1 MGAFFFCSTT
11 SAVAAKGFPG
21 SSPAGLHV
29 ELEQLYD
36 GHRRALIDFAQSVL
50 GCRARAEDVVQ
61 DAFLKLWEDG
71 EAHAINDA
79 LKYLFRVVRNLA
91 IDRLRRLGLEGRY
104 QVDDGRL
111 PDVAAPTPSPERVV
125 LGELHWQHLQ
135 QALAELPSRTRTAF
149 TMSQVEG
156 YSQREVA
163 SHLCAS
169 PTHVHFLVRDAVG
182 HCRVRL
188 GDVAA

>member
-1 MGAFFFCSTT
+1 MGAFLFCPTT
-11 SAVAAKGFPG
+11 SALAA
-21 SSPAGLHV
+21 AGLSGASRALLHV
-29 ELEQLYD
+29 ELEQLYNR
-36 GHRRALIDFAQSVL
+36 HRGALTDYAQGLL
-50 GCRARAEDVVQ
+50 GCRGRAEDVVQ

-71 EAHAINDA
+71 DPRAIRDA

-104 QVDDGRL
+104 QVDDERL
-111 PDVAAPTPSPERVV
+111 PDVPAPTPSPERVV
-125 LGELHWQHLQ
+125 LGELHWQRLQ
-135 QALAELPSRTRTAF
+135 HALAELPARTRTAF

-163 SHLCAS
+163 RHLCAS
-169 PTHVHFLVRDAVG
+169 PTQVHFLVRDAVG

>member
-1 MGAFFFCSTT
+1 MGAFCFCSAPST
-11 SAVAAKGFPG
+11 AAARGLPG
-21 SSPAGLHV
+21 APRAALHV
-29 ELEQLYD
+29 ELEQLYNR
-36 GHRRALIDFAQSVL
+36 HRGVLTDFAQGLL

-71 EAHAINDA
+71 DPRAIRDA

-104 QVDDGRL
+104 QVDDERGL
-111 PDVAAPTPSPERVV
+111 DVPAATPSPERVV

-135 QALAELPSRTRTAF
+135 RALGELPTRTRTAF

-163 SHLCAS
+163 SHLRAS
-169 PTHVHFLVRDAVG
+169 PTLVHLMVRDAVY

-188 GDVAA
+188 GDAAA

>member
-1 MGAFFFCSTT
+1 MGAFCFCSTT
-11 SAVAAKGFPG
+11 SAVAAPGFPG
-21 SSPAGLHV
+21 TPRAALQV
-29 ELEQLYD
+29 ELEQLYSRQR
-36 GHRRALIDFAQSVL
+36 GALIDFAQGML

-71 EAHAINDA
+71 DPRAIRDA

-104 QVDDGRL
+104 QVDESGV
-111 PDVAAPTPSPERVV
+111 PDVPAATPSPERVV
-125 LGELHWQHLQ
+125 LGELHWQYLQ
-135 QALAELPSRTRTAF
+135 HALAELPARTRTAF

-163 SHLCAS
+163 SHLRAS
-169 PTHVHFLVRDAVG
+169 PTLVHFLVRDAVG
-182 HCRVRL
+182 HCRARL

>member
-1 MGAFFFCSTT
+1 MGAFGFCSATL
-11 SAVAAKGFPG
+11 AVAVPG
-21 SSPAGLHV
+21 LLGASRVVLQV
-29 ELEQLYD
+29 ELELLYNR
-36 GHRRALIDFAQSVL
+36 HRGVLTDFAQGML

-61 DAFLKLWEDG
+61 DAFLKLWEEGDPR
-71 EAHAINDA
+71 AIRDA

-91 IDRLRRLGLEGRY
+91 IDRIRRLGLEGRY
-104 QVDDGRL
+104 QVDEERL
-111 PDVAAPTPSPERVV
+111 PDVPALTPSPERVA

-135 QALAELPSRTRTAF
+135 HALAELPVRTRTAF

-169 PTHVHFLVRDAVG
+169 PTQVHFLVRDAVG
-182 HCRVRL
+182 HCRARL
-188 GDVAA
+188 GDVAP

>member
-1 MGAFFFCSTT
+1 MGAFVFYSTP
-11 SAVAAKGFPG
+11 SATVAA
-21 SSPAGLHV
+21 ARVTLNA
-29 ELEQLYD
+29 ELEQLYNR
-36 GHRRALIDFAQSVL
+36 HRGALTDFAQSML

-61 DAFLKLWEDG
+61 DAFLKLWED
-71 EAHAINDA
+71 ADPQAIRDA

-104 QVDDGRL
+104 QVDDERL
-111 PDVAAPTPSPERVV
+111 PDVPAPTPSPERVV
-125 LGELHWQHLQ
+125 LGQLHWQHLQ
-135 QALAELPSRTRTAF
+135 HALAELPTRTRTAF

-163 SHLCAS
+163 SHLSAS
-169 PTHVHFLVRDAVG
+169 PTLVHFMVRDAVD